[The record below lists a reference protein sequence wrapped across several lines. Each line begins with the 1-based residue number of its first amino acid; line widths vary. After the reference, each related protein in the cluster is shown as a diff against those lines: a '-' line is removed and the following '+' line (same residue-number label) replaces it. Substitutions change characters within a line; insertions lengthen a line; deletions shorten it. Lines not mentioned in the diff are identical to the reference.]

1 MTMNVRHKKGKWKGC
16 GEKATFIFCWWK
28 YQLVQAQ
35 WKREVPK
42 QTNKQKKKNTH
53 TAELQYDS
61 EMLILGIYQKDFAS
75 RSKERFVLPHSLQ
88 LFTIAKT

>member
-1 MTMNVRHKKGKWKGC
+1 MTMNVCHKKGKWKGC

-35 WKREVPK
+35 WKTEVPK
-42 QTNKQKKKNTH
+42 QTNKQKN

-61 EMLILGIYQKDFAS
+61 EILLLGICPKDFAS
-75 RSKERFVLPHSLQ
+75 RSKERSVLLHSLQ